1 MKFKCTCD
9 EARTEEIRQRLLRS
23 ALPYC
28 FYLKLLSR
36 PIFAFDSEEDMM
48 RAVMAT
54 DGQLT
59 MLSSHVPPRAKEKLS
74 LMAGASYLTPSAR
87 VPDEALSRP
96 VGLFP
101 GVRPGASLRPADL
114 PKRAPAKRA

>member
-28 FYLKLLSR
+28 FYLKLLNR
-36 PIFAFDSEEDMM
+36 PIFAFDSEDDMM

-54 DGQLT
+54 DGRLM

-74 LMAGASYLTPSAR
+74 LTPGVPPAIPTR
-87 VPDEALSRP
+87 VPDEVLSRP
-96 VGLFP
+96 AGLFS
-101 GVRPGASLRPADL
+101 GVRSGVTLRPADL
-114 PKRAPAKRA
+114 PRRAPAKRA